1 MEKRGGHLSR
11 RKLSHDN
18 LFGVRDD
25 ELGKGDVR
33 VQTFGHFLD
42 CGQRFGQHKNTGRQT
57 KSVFG
62 DQVDTILDH
71 LGVIEFLDRE
81 LGEAFNHLLQAEN
94 QIVPLVEKTLI
105 TKPDHGVGQADRIP
119 AGETDGKVGQK
130 IHFPGTE
137 SSDHPE
143 VDKGNPIARQDE

>member
-1 MEKRGGHLSR
+1 MSLAKGMSGSR
-11 RKLSHDN
+11 RSA
-18 LFGVRDD
+18 
-25 ELGKGDVR
+25 
-33 VQTFGHFLD
+33 TFWIVANALASI
-42 CGQRFGQHKNTGRQT
+42 KIPVGRQ
-57 KSVFG
+57 SPYL
-62 DQVDTILDH
+62 VDTILDH